1 MSSLGKN
8 WSRAGA
14 VCPRPEHAGSQVR
27 FDGHYGKPGHRRQ
40 LYKCVPKNGDRPHR
54 FTELLP
60 REESWTSA
68 CEACERSVD
77 GHEGPH
83 AAREYQ
89 FVARGIAGALRAV
102 GAGSS
107 YREAAFVARE
117 RAQRMRA
124 DPRTGEIRWTRHG
137 SLVMDWVEVFAPVVF
152 EPYRYSEWPATGSLL
167 LDDVPF
173 RIAQPDG
180 ETTRIAFRV
189 YCAMG
194 YENDRPTMWS
204 MQAFPSKSRADW
216 EIFLRGLGGS
226 PQRVV
231 CDNDLGMTAAVRAV
245 FPHTD
250 LYFCEWHLKH
260 ALDRLLKK
268 LCGDE
273 PDRRADFEALR
284 GRLDAAFTGPSFWQ
298 PFSATAHAVGSR
310 RLSEWLHSTGSVL
323 EAQFARRGL
332 SSNRPTGMPLSTS
345 PMDAFVNPVRD
356 AIRPRAYALKNRER
370 TNRMLML
377 MQLHAN
383 RQDDE
388 RAYARH
394 IRQWLERNHGR
405 PSVPRRAIVDRDGDT
420 SLR

>member
-1 MSSLGKN
+1 MTSLGKS
-8 WSRAGA
+8 WSAA
-14 VCPRPEHAGSQVR
+14 TLACPRPEHAGSRVR
-27 FDGHYGKPGHRRQ
+27 FDGRYGTPGHLRQ
-40 LYKCVPKNGDRPHR
+40 RYKCVPANGDRPHR
-54 FTELLP
+54 FTEVLP
-60 REESWTSA
+60 REESWTGA
-68 CEACERSVD
+68 CEACERSV
-77 GHEGPH
+77 GVHEGPH
-83 AAREYQ
+83 AARHYQ
-89 FVARGIAGALRAV
+89 FVARGIAGALHAV

-124 DPRTGEIRWTRHG
+124 DPLTGAARRTRHG

-152 EPYRYSEWPATGSLL
+152 ESYRRSDWPGTGSVL

-173 RIAQPDG
+173 RVTQPNG
-180 ETTRIAFRV
+180 GTSRIAFRV

-194 YENDRPTMWS
+194 YEDGRRRMWR
-204 MQAFPSKSRADW
+204 MQAFPSKTQADW
-216 EIFLRGLGGS
+216 EIFLRGLGGA
-226 PQRVV
+226 PQRIV
-231 CDNDLGMTAAVRAV
+231 CDNDLGMTAAIRAV
-245 FPHTD
+245 FPQAD

-268 LCGDE
+268 LGGDE
-273 PDRRADFEALR
+273 PDHRADFELLR
-284 GRLDAAFTGPSFWQ
+284 ARLDVAFTGISFWR
-298 PFSATAHAVGSR
+298 PFTVDAHAIGSR
-310 RLSEWLHSTGSVL
+310 RLSDWLASTGTVV

-332 SSNRPTGMPLSTS
+332 STSRSTGTPLSTS
-345 PMDAFVNPVRD
+345 PMDAFVTPIRD

-388 RAYARH
+388 RVYATH
-394 IRQWLERNHGR
+394 IRQWLELNRGR
-405 PSVPRRAIVDRDGDT
+405 PSVPRRAIVDAGGLT